1 MKRKKNDSIV
11 FDSWINSQ
19 YEIQIVNKKISIK
32 NLKEDKLNNIIFLL
46 PYLRIKKHIK
56 YLNLEIDKNKIEINN
71 KKFKISNQKNVNLY
85 KKEFGENRGQFFDRQ
100 ALAFSENN
108 GYRMSVSDYMSR
120 IYNRYV
126 TAMNK

>member
-1 MKRKKNDSIV
+1 MYISEMERQFSSHMITTDV
-11 FDSWINSQ
+11 FILFYSGWLNYANYKQ
-19 YEIQIVNKKISIK
+19 YYDIAKANYESVAIP
-32 NLKEDKLNNIIFLL
+32 DA
-46 PYLRIKKHIK
+46 
-56 YLNLEIDKNKIEINN
+56 
-71 KKFKISNQKNVNLY
+71 NVNLY

>member
-1 MKRKKNDSIV
+1 MKKLKEIQKKYKKYNKTYPKLNRKKNDSIV
-11 FDSWINSQ
+11 FDSGINSQ

-32 NLKEDKLNNIIFLL
+32 DLKEDKLNNIIFLL

-85 KKEFGENRGQFFDRQ
+85 KKK
-100 ALAFSENN
+100 LLK
-108 GYRMSVSDYMSR
+108 R
-120 IYNRYV
+120 I
-126 TAMNK
+126 